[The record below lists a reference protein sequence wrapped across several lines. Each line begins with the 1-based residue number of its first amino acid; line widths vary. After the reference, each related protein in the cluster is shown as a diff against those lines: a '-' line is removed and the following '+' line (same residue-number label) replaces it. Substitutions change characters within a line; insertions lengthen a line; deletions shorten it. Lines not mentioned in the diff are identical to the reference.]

1 MPSDATGISTAA
13 LIRRGNRILL
23 VRRGE
28 GGDLGGCWELP
39 GGKTDPGERP
49 EEALKRELR
58 EELGVEAV
66 VGPAVGRAEFDHR
79 GRRFTLI
86 GYEVALAEQEIELIE
101 HEASGYYTVAAA
113 LRLRLAPS
121 DASLLRSIRGSI

>member
-1 MPSDATGISTAA
+1 MASGALRISTAA
-13 LIRRGNRILL
+13 LIRDGERILL
-23 VRRGE
+23 VLRRA

-49 EEALKRELR
+49 EEALRRELR

-66 VGPAVGRAEFDHR
+66 VGRPVGEIEFEHR
-79 GRRFTLI
+79 GERFRLI
-86 GYEVALAEQEIELIE
+86 GYEVAVPEDGIELIE
-101 HEASGYYTVAAA
+101 HEASGYFTMAEA

-121 DASLLRSIRGSI
+121 DAALVRALGSA

>member
-1 MPSDATGISTAA
+1 MACDASRISTAA
-13 LIRRGNRILL
+13 LIRDGDRILL

-49 EEALKRELR
+49 EDALRRELR

-66 VGPAVGRAEFDHR
+66 VGPAVGEIEFDHR
-79 GRRFTLI
+79 GDRFRLI
-86 GYEVALAEQEIELIE
+86 GYEVGMPDEEIELIE
-101 HEASGYYTVAAA
+101 HEASGFYTMAEAF
-113 LRLRLAPS
+113 RLRLAPS
-121 DASLLRSIRGSI
+121 DASLLRSLGWA